1 MQYRGLWQT
10 DAGAGQ
16 SPLSTPGQ
24 GIRRHKYGSKDG
36 LHVALRRGEQGRKE
50 GRWKRVP
57 SCCEAARHA
66 EISRHREELL
76 ECVIPFWL
84 AKRSRIDW
92 NVVVV

>member
-1 MQYRGLWQT
+1 M
-10 DAGAGQ
+10 
-16 SPLSTPGQ
+16 SPLEEGN
-24 GIRRHKYGSKDG
+24 K
-36 LHVALRRGEQGRKE
+36 EGRKE
-50 GRWKRVP
+50 GRWKCVP

-66 EISRHREELL
+66 EISRREIRQYDEELL